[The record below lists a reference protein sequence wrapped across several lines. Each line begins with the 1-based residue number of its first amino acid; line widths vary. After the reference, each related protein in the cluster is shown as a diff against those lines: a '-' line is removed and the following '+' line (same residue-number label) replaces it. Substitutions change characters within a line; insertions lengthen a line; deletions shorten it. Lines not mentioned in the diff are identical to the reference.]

1 MIKNIISTLVV
12 VVVVAAVVK
21 NLKSLRGR
29 QTGGGS
35 GDPYIVCSKDHLK
48 ILMEKFGTTLN
59 DLDRV

>member
-1 MIKNIISTLVV
+1 LVV